1 MPHDSTGEKPSFL
14 LFGTDLRSPTEA
26 ALLPPTPLALT
37 DVDDYREKLVFSLSN
52 SRKCD
57 VESIRGAQQRY
68 KRYHDRH
75 ATPFKYRVG
84 SWVFIRFPQ
93 LESGRQRKLSRPW
106 HGPYRVVS
114 VQDPDVC
121 AAKVYFPE
129 DGVIR
134 VHQSRVK
141 PCPKGFPAGSY
152 LYKGRKSRGSVPS
165 WVLRKTVLLKVLR
178 PRLRNHLLLTWR
190 EYFLPVK
197 RLAMS

>member
-1 MPHDSTGEKPSFL
+1 M
-14 LFGTDLRSPTEA
+14 
-26 ALLPPTPLALT
+26 
-37 DVDDYREKLVFSLSN
+37 FSLSN
-52 SRKCD
+52 ARKCA

-84 SWVFIRFPQ
+84 SWVFIRFSLGDNANSLDPGMGHI
-93 LESGRQRKLSRPW
+93 ELS
-106 HGPYRVVS
+106 
-114 VQDPDVC
+114 QCIC

-165 WVLRKTVLLKVLR
+165 WVLRYLEDCSPQV
-178 PRLRNHLLLTWR
+178 
-190 EYFLPVK
+190 F
-197 RLAMS
+197 